1 MVSQLK
7 VNEIIKQSGSSI
19 SIGESGD
26 TITLPS
32 TATLTNFPDNTPY
45 FAVSNTAA
53 QNLSDATWTKVTFN
67 NEILDSGS
75 NFADNKFT
83 VPTTGVYHFD
93 FSTTGRDTDNDV
105 DVTLIQLY
113 KNGSAVPNFQTYLE
127 FDFGSTG
134 KARNLFVSGSAILSL
149 TANDYI
155 ESYVYVDSGGSPMTE
170 KAYFSGHKLIT

>member
-1 MVSQLK
+1 MVSQIK

-26 TITLPS
+26 TINLAGS
-32 TATLTNFPDNTPY
+32 TYAVAANTPY

-113 KNGSAVPNFQTYLE
+113 KNGSAVPNSQTYVE
-127 FDFGSTG
+127 FDFGSG
-134 KARNLFVSGSAILSL
+134 AGRNLAVSGNAILSL

-155 ESYVYVDSGGSPMTE
+155 ESYVYVDSGGSPLTE

>member
-1 MVSQLK
+1 MASILRCDDIQDSGGNSYLSSDGSGTVTVGNNALK
-7 VNEIIKQSGSSI
+7 
-19 SIGESGD
+19 
-26 TITLPS
+26 
-32 TATLTNFPDNTPY
+32 NTPY

-127 FDFGSTG
+127 FDFGTG
-134 KARNLFVSGSAILSL
+134 AGRNLFVSGSAILSL

>member
-1 MVSQLK
+1 MVSQIK

-19 SIGESGD
+19 TIGESGD

-32 TATLTNFPDNTPY
+32 SATLTNFPDNTPY

-113 KNGSAVPNFQTYLE
+113 KNGSAVPNSQTYVE
-127 FDFGSTG
+127 FDFGSG
-134 KARNLFVSGSAILSL
+134 AGRNLAVSGNAILSL

-155 ESYVYVDSGGSPMTE
+155 ESYVYVDSGGSPLTE

>member
-1 MVSQLK
+1 MVSQIK

-26 TITLPS
+26 TINLAGSAYAEAGT
-32 TATLTNFPDNTPY
+32 NTPY

-113 KNGSAVPNFQTYLE
+113 KNGSAVPNSQTYVE
-127 FDFGSTG
+127 FDFGSG
-134 KARNLFVSGSAILSL
+134 AGRNLAVSGNAILSL

-155 ESYVYVDSGGSPMTE
+155 ESYVYVDSGGSPLTE

>member
-32 TATLTNFPDNTPY
+32 SATLTNFPTNTPY

-127 FDFGSTG
+127 FDFGTG
-134 KARNLFVSGSAILSL
+134 AGRNLFVSGSAILSL